1 MNAHALQ
8 QRAAGIARDPAF
20 AAGFRSMLAT
30 MLGIGAWGLVTGVAM
45 VKAGMS
51 VPLAIFMSL
60 IVYAGSAQLAVLPL
74 LMVGAP
80 LWVVWFTATCVN
92 LRFVI
97 LSSMWRHYFGHLR
110 LLHRLT
116 LGYFSGDVI
125 FVTLSHRYPTP
136 EKKPEQLPFFW
147 GAAVA
152 NWVFWQVFS
161 IAGILLA
168 NVIPLSWGLG
178 FAGVLALM
186 GVLYSM
192 LKDKAAWLACVVA
205 CGAAVA
211 TFALPL
217 KLNILVAI
225 AAAVTAGLL
234 METAERRAA
243 RHLPQPAIRP
253 PDPAKGEKFPVLP
266 LPEDA
271 PRKEQP

>member
-1 MNAHALQ
+1 MHAHALQ

-20 AAGFRSMLAT
+20 VAGFRSMLAT

-125 FVTLSHRYPTP
+125 FVTFTHRYPTP

-271 PRKEQP
+271 ARKELP

>member
-92 LRFVI
+92 LRCVI

-125 FVTLSHRYPTP
+125 FVTFTHRYPTP

>member
-1 MNAHALQ
+1 MHAHALQ

-20 AAGFRSMLAT
+20 VAGFRSMLAT

-125 FVTLSHRYPTP
+125 FVTFTHRYPTP

-271 PRKEQP
+271 ARKEQP

>member
-20 AAGFRSMLAT
+20 VAGFRSMLAT

-125 FVTLSHRYPTP
+125 FVTFTHRYPTP

-271 PRKEQP
+271 PRKELP